1 MIATAILFIVLG
13 ALVKY
18 GKMHFLIAG
27 YNTLS
32 SSEKERIDVN
42 GVANVFR
49 NGFFGMATIILGGYL
64 YGQFTGDLTVQKP
77 VFFAAIFLGLPYVII
92 ASNLKKNQ

>member
-1 MIATAILFIVLG
+1 MIAVAVLFIILG

-49 NGFFGMATIILGGYL
+49 NGFFGMAVIILAGYF
-64 YGQFTGDLTVQKP
+64 YGKLTGDLTVQKP
-77 VFFAAIFLGLPYVII
+77 AIFAAIFIGLPYVII
-92 ASNLKKNQ
+92 ASNLKKNR

>member
-18 GKMHFLIAG
+18 GRMHFLIAG

-42 GVANVFR
+42 GVAKIFR
-49 NGFFGMATIILGGYL
+49 KGFFGMATLIL
-64 YGQFTGDLTVQKP
+64 
-77 VFFAAIFLGLPYVII
+77 
-92 ASNLKKNQ
+92 